1 MELVCVSRFGIGG
14 LLDAEGS
21 DGDEVCCVDVSPPEV
36 SNGDEDEDNVS
47 SVLVWSKGVS
57 GELVVVVSGAC
68 WGVVRVSEN
77 ESRSEVD
84 DSPKGP
90 SGSGGGIVVVPL
102 APRGWKRFISL
113 FRNLGLSNSS
123 RFWAGTAAAK
133 HIAGSKVDSR
143 ASEAANITVDLRSI
157 VCGLLLFARRSYYD
171 V

>member
-1 MELVCVSRFGIGG
+1 MLGIGG
-14 LLDAEGS
+14 LLDAEVS
-21 DGDEVCCVDVSPPEV
+21 DGGEVCRVDVSPPEV
-36 SNGDEDEDNVS
+36 SNGDEDDDVIS

-68 WGVVRVSEN
+68 CGVVRVSES
-77 ESRSEVD
+77 ESSSEVD
-84 DSPKGP
+84 ESAKGP
-90 SGSGGGIVVVPL
+90 SGPGSGPGGGIVVVPL

-113 FRNLGLSNSS
+113 FKNLGLSNSS

>member
-1 MELVCVSRFGIGG
+1 M
-14 LLDAEGS
+14 
-21 DGDEVCCVDVSPPEV
+21 
-36 SNGDEDEDNVS
+36 
-47 SVLVWSKGVS
+47 S

-68 WGVVRVSEN
+68 WGVVRVSDN
-77 ESRSEVD
+77 DSRSEVD
-84 DSPKGP
+84 DSPTGTGSGP
-90 SGSGGGIVVVPL
+90 GGGIVVVPL

-123 RFWAGTAAAK
+123 RFCAGTAAAK

-171 V
+171 VRVVRVYGF